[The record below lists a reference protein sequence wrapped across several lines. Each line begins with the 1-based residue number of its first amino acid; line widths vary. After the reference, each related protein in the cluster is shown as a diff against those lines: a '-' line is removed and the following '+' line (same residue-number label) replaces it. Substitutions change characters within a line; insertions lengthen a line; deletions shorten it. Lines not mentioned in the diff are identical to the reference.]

1 MVVFI
6 ELFGAFQYAI
16 NEKGLFG
23 VCFFDKIM
31 ITKYGVEVLWTKLV

>member
-1 MVVFI
+1 MVVFS
-6 ELFGAFQYAI
+6 ELFGALQYAI

-31 ITKYGVEVLWTKLV
+31 ITKDGFEVL

>member
-1 MVVFI
+1 MVVFSG
-6 ELFGAFQYAI
+6 LFGAFQYTI

-31 ITKYGVEVLWTKLV
+31 ITKDGFGVL